1 MLFECDGHVLWTW
14 LFDLMNLVAKKKKKK
29 SYLHLNKWTWLR
41 ATTSMVAKSYKI
53 QKVVHFTHYDQKNTH
68 INGCKI
74 VHKCKS
80 ATVTV
85 HIYTVIVAL
94 HLIFYYFFLSTSPH
108 SLFFSLVH
116 LTLTSLSFYLWSLTL
131 TSLISKASHH

>member
-1 MLFECDGHVLWTW
+1 MLFECDGHVL
-14 LFDLMNLVAKKKKKK
+14 
-29 SYLHLNKWTWLR
+29 WTWLR

-131 TSLISKASHH
+131 THRSLKQAATNDLQSKLPLMN